1 MTDIYLPGAASI
13 IEQIDTR
20 LLIVLRDGRNLIGTL
35 RSFDQYLN
43 LVLEDTVERVYFED
57 LYAEIS
63 VGLFLLRGDNVV
75 IFGEYDEEQ
84 QKQYQLTLNRVSL
97 EELKARKKSKEEA
110 KGVPPTAENVEWDL
124 E

>member
-1 MTDIYLPGAASI
+1 MIFI
-13 IEQIDTR
+13 HIF
-20 LLIVLRDGRNLIGTL
+20 VLFL
-35 RSFDQYLN
+35 
-43 LVLEDTVERVYFED
+43 D

-97 EELKARKKSKEEA
+97 EELKARKKSKEEE
-110 KGVPPTAENVEWDL
+110 KGIPPTAENVEWDL